1 MPAPSSYN
9 PSGLEQNVYVTMRF
23 YRFQWFFLSFILL
36 LFLISLVYNFIWWRR
51 SQYYYE
57 VIHQI
62 RLDPLGLNV
71 YPTTDDL
78 VEGLQPE
85 QKVVVFFGD
94 SRAYQWPFPSGL
106 PQFKFINRGIH
117 SQTSLQTLERLN
129 AHLIPLEPLIVVVQV
144 GVNDLRMIHLFP
156 EQKDSLIADC
166 KANIAEIV
174 SQSRDSGAIVIL
186 STIFPLGELPLM
198 ERLFYTPDV
207 AKAIDE
213 VNAFLLTL
221 KGEDVHLF
229 DTGLILVDKKN
240 IVKREYSSDF
250 LHLNERGYNGL
261 NRQLGKILH
270 QIDFESNQK

>member
-1 MPAPSSYN
+1 MI
-9 PSGLEQNVYVTMRF
+9 F
-23 YRFQWFFLSFILL
+23 YRFQWFFLIILL
-36 LFLISLVYNFIWWRR
+36 LSFFISLVYNFVLWRR

-71 YPTTDDL
+71 YGSAADDSL
-78 VEGLQPE
+78 EGLEPR

-106 PQFKFINRGIH
+106 PQFKFVNRGIH

-129 AHLIPLEPLIVVVQV
+129 AHLKPLEPDIVIVQV

-156 EQKDSLIADC
+156 EQKESLIADC

-174 SQSRDSGAIVIL
+174 SQSRALGAIVIL
-186 STIFPLGELPLM
+186 SSIFPLGELPLT
-198 ERLFYTPDV
+198 ERFFWSPDV

-229 DTGLILVDKKN
+229 ETYFFLVDEKG
-240 IVKREYSSDF
+240 IIKREYSSDF

-261 NRQLGKILH
+261 NHQLAKILR
-270 QIDFESNQK
+270 QIDFDSNQK